1 MHAGDITAHGTEQNV
16 HDFIR
21 WFSAQP
27 YEQKL
32 FTAGNHDTYVEQ
44 YQEKVQ
50 ALCAEHGVVFLND
63 SGTTVNGVPF
73 WGSPITPR
81 FLDWSFMRDAG
92 DDIEKHW
99 NLIPDDT
106 RILVTHGPVYGILDE
121 VERSD
126 VFTEH
131 TGCPSLRDRVA
142 KIQPEY
148 HVFGHIHE
156 GYGQVKSGETSYLN
170 VSTMDKS
177 YRISNAPVVIEL

>member
-1 MHAGDITAHGTEQNV
+1 LKIICISDTHGDHEQVRLPEGDVLVHAGDITAHGTEQNV
-16 HDFIR
+16 RDFIR

-32 FTAGNHDTYVEQ
+32 FTAGNHDTFVEQ
-44 YQEKVQ
+44 HQEKVQ

-63 SGTTVNGVPF
+63 SGTTVNGVSF

-92 DDIEKHW
+92 DDIERHW
-99 NLIPDDT
+99 NLIPEDT

-126 VFTEH
+126 I
-131 TGCPSLRDRVA
+131 L
-142 KIQPEY
+142 
-148 HVFGHIHE
+148 
-156 GYGQVKSGETSYLN
+156 GYGRVKNGETWYLN
-170 VSTMDKS
+170 VSTMDKG
-177 YRISNAPVVIEL
+177 YRINNAPVVIEL